1 MSIKRK
7 EKAEERNAQEQEG
20 AQENAAGRVMCERL
34 KETKTNEKGKADK
47 RNGRAF

>member
-20 AQENAAGRVMCERL
+20 AQENAAGRVMCEHL
-34 KETKTNEKGKADK
+34 KETKTNEKGEADK